1 MAEAEKD
8 LKVPLSNLQKHESSR
23 SQEHPQQADEPAPKP
38 VKLTGVGIRSRD
50 RTGKESLVDEALWD
64 QSPTASGSE
73 FALIVFSNF
82 GRIVDLTIQ
91 SRFLVSIIMSLL
103 PRADSMGVRKRHDS
117 VSFQRPF
124 IPLYWFYDKILDAA
138 GDPDLLSKD
147 DSRDLSILRYWYE
160 KHFLG
165 WHVEIRNTL
174 DSGYVTF
181 DALWALYRPNDY
193 AYTRDMFQQPQVRI
207 VSSTSYDSDLDTPD
221 LGGYTHRTPNFL
233 ILLWHQDWD
242 SSLQVFK
249 VKAEQFTIKSYA
261 GSRRITD
268 LEIYPLRYYH
278 EGRQA
283 DVDNLLE
290 SLEARGRRW
299 KAYVSR
305 PTYMIHKGPAI
316 QMSGSSSGAQKHV
329 GPLVSKHKMTQRTD
343 LSSNQIDERLIID
356 HSGFILYGY
365 QEDDDIDRDHTPQL
379 RSSINTEDFDDVLDE
394 QAPSEEFS
402 ITQAYLCPATVKAC
416 SPLTMEWYEVSIG
429 NLADMVWAKDA
440 AKALVMADPKT
451 KDTLVNLIQAHRS
464 GDADEKSSDVIRG
477 KGQVNCFHHSFQ
489 PSRYS

>member
-1 MAEAEKD
+1 MAEAETD
-8 LKVPLSNLQKHESSR
+8 LKVPLLNLQKNESSL
-23 SQEHPQQADEPAPKP
+23 SQEDPQQADKPTPKP
-38 VKLTGVGIRSRD
+38 VELTGVGIRTRD

-73 FALIVFSNF
+73 FALIVFSDF

-124 IPLYWFYDKILDAA
+124 IPLYWFYDRIIDAA

-160 KHFLG
+160 KHFLA

-193 AYTRDMFQQPQVRI
+193 AYTRDVFQQPQVKV
-207 VSSTSYDSDLDTPD
+207 VSSTIYDTDLDNPD
-221 LGGYTHRTPNFL
+221 PGYAHRIPNFL
-233 ILLWHQDWD
+233 IVLWHQDWD
-242 SSLQVFK
+242 SSLQLFK
-249 VKAEQFTIKSYA
+249 VEAEQFIIKSYA

-299 KAYVSR
+299 KTYVSR
-305 PTYMIHKGPAI
+305 PNYMIHKGPAI

-329 GPLVSKHKMTQRTD
+329 GPLVSKPRMTQRTD
-343 LSSNQIDERLIID
+343 PSSNQIDERLIID
-356 HSGFILYGY
+356 QSGFILYGY
-365 QEDDDIDRDHTPQL
+365 EEDDDNVRDQIPPL

-394 QAPSEEFS
+394 QDPSEDFS
-402 ITQAYLCPATVKAC
+402 VTQAHLCPATVKAC
-416 SPLTMEWYEVSIG
+416 SPLTMEWFEVSIG
-429 NLADMVWAKDA
+429 NLTDMVWAKDA

-464 GDADEKSSDVIRG
+464 EDADENSSDVIRG
-477 KGQVNCFHHSFQ
+477 KGQVNCFHDSFQ